1 MSKNN
6 DVKNFYEIIPKDMLD
21 NNPNPNYGKTH
32 KFKTPHRSLII
43 GASGGG
49 KTNWVCNYLERMCS
63 GKGTFATILYLCKDK
78 TEPLLKFLTHLS
90 DQIQVK
96 EGLSHLPKLEDIDKS
111 VNHLIIIDDLVLTK
125 DQSRIETYYM
135 MCRKKNVSIMYIS
148 QSYYRTPK
156 FIRINANELIL
167 LKVSGEKD
175 LRMILSEGAMGLDKD
190 QLTAMYNDITK
201 EKFCSLIVDM
211 NASPEERYVK
221 NFMEVIDVSKYS
233 KKKKGDEEK
242 EIKDKN

>member
-1 MSKNN
+1 MSSKN
-6 DVKNFYEIIPKDMLD
+6 DVKNFYEIIPKDLLD
-21 NNPNPNYGKTH
+21 NNPNPNYMKTH
-32 KFKTPHRSLII
+32 RFNLPHRSLCV

-49 KTNWVCNYLERMCS
+49 KTNWVCNYLERMCA
-63 GKGTFATILYLCKDK
+63 GKGSFASILYLCKDK
-78 TEPLLKFLTHLS
+78 TEPLLKYLALLS

-96 EGLSHLPKLEDIDKS
+96 EGLSHLPKLEDFDKS

-125 DQSRIETYYM
+125 DQTRIEQNYM
-135 MCRKKNVSIMYIS
+135 MCRKKNVSIIYIS

-175 LRMILSEGAMGLDKD
+175 LRMILGEGAMGLDKD
-190 QLTAMYNDITK
+190 QLQNMYNDITK
-201 EKFCSLIVDM
+201 DKFNSLIIDM

-221 NFMEVIDVSKYS
+221 NFMEIIDVDKYKT
-233 KKKKGDEEK
+233 KK
-242 EIKDKN
+242 